1 MIREDLEPYVKLM
14 GGRMVYDA
22 ASMCWRVSKFLSD
35 RRYVTAT
42 IADDES
48 LDVAL
53 LILAEL
59 ASVN

>member
-22 ASMCWRVSKFLSD
+22 SSMCWRVSKLLPG
-35 RRYVTAT
+35 RRYATVT

-48 LDVAL
+48 MDMAL

-59 ASVN
+59 ANVN